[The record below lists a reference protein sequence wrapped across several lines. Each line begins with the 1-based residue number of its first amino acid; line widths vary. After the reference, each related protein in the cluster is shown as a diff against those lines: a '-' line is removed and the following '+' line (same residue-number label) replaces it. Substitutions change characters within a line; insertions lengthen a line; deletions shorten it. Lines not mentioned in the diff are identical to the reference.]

1 MRISDWS
8 SDVCSSDLIL
18 AIIVIV
24 PLAWLKKFI
33 LIYVDIILDAISAW
47 LATYYVDTLMFV
59 WNFTFTVV
67 GVLLATALLTL
78 LERKVM
84 ASIQRRR
91 GPNVVGFFGLLQPFA
106 DGLKLALR
114 SEEHTSELQSLMR
127 SSYDVICLKKKKNTK
142 DKQNK

>member
-1 MRISDWS
+1 MTALPEIILPLV
-8 SDVCSSDLIL
+8 DVGLRVLVIL

-59 WNFTFTVV
+59 WNFTFNVV

-91 GPNVVGFFGLLQPFA
+91 GPNEMGRASWRERVCQYL
-106 DGLKLALR
+106 
-114 SEEHTSELQSLMR
+114 
-127 SSYDVICLKKKKNTK
+127 
-142 DKQNK
+142 